1 MAEIKLSVLLCGV
14 PSRIQR
20 GLAKKIILKLDEQAK
35 GKPVE
40 IIYLLDNKKR
50 TIGQKR
56 NDLLGLAQGENV
68 VFIDDD
74 DDIVDVYIDSLLE
87 GIKLGAD
94 VVVFDVEIS
103 IQNGAYKK
111 VIYDAAFPYDRD
123 YKDHYQRLPNHL
135 MCVKREIALKVGFPE
150 KSFGEDSDYAKRLR
164 KHIKRQARIDKT
176 LYYYNFSYQI
186 SEAQ

>member
-1 MAEIKLSVLLCGV
+1 MAKVNLSILMCGV
-14 PSRIQR
+14 PSRIQKNFS
-20 GLAKKIILKLDEQAK
+20 KKIITKLDDQAK

-40 IIYLLDNKKR
+40 VLYFVDNKTR
-50 TIGQKR
+50 SIGEKR
-56 NDLLGLAQGENV
+56 NDLLNLAKGDYI

-74 DDIVDVYIDSLLE
+74 DDITDDYINSLLT
-87 GIKLGAD
+87 GIKTGAD
-94 VVVFDVEIS
+94 VIVFDVEIS

-111 VIYDAAFPYDRD
+111 VTYDASFPFDRD
-123 YKDHYQRLPNHL
+123 YKDHYERLPNHL
-135 MCVKREIALKVGFPE
+135 MCVKREIALSVGFPE
-150 KSFGEDSDYAKRLR
+150 KSFAEDSDYAKRLR